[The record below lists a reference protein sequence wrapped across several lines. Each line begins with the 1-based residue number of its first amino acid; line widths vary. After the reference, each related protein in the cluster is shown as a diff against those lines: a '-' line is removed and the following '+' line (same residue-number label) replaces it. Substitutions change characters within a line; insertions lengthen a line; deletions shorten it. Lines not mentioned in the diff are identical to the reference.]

1 MIPHA
6 NNQIGPVIMARYC
19 KVAIFISVSWMSV
32 YVKYLTQ
39 GICRDTA
46 DLTTPAVLSTP
57 KFCSEDS
64 RNVALAHSRVLY
76 QCWRSLVDEGF
87 IQERQPA

>member
-1 MIPHA
+1 MILHA
-6 NNQIGPVIMARYC
+6 NNQVGPLIMARYC
-19 KVAIFISVSWMSV
+19 KIAIFISVSWMSV
-32 YVKYLTQ
+32 CVKYLTQ

-46 DLTTPAVLSTP
+46 DLTTAVLSTP

-64 RNVALAHSRVLY
+64 RNVALAHARVLY
-76 QCWRSLVDEGF
+76 HCWRSLVDEGF